1 MYITKKEMGKYL
13 ISSKLLGNNTLTVIN
28 QITNNLIFELGLD
41 GELINKE
48 LMNAKTKER
57 FKQIIDK
64 YFKEHIILKL

>member
-1 MYITKKEMGKYL
+1 MGKYL

-48 LMNAKTKER
+48 LLNAKTKER
-57 FKQIIDK
+57 FKEIINK
-64 YFKEHIILKL
+64 HFKEHIILQL